1 MLNGLPKIFK
11 HVLLTAITLDYFNTL
26 ISMLTHVYELVNT
39 IPSFV
44 SQKMRENKPKTDKKQ
59 KYDRET
65 TSKFKHVDR
74 TNK

>member
-1 MLNGLPKIFK
+1 MVLNGLPKILK
-11 HVLLTAITLDYFNTL
+11 HELLTAITLDYFNTL

-39 IPSFV
+39 IRSFV
-44 SQKMRENKPKTDKKQ
+44 SQKMRENKPKTDKQ

>member
-1 MLNGLPKIFK
+1 MLNGLLKVFK
-11 HVLLTAITLDYFNTL
+11 HVLLTAITLDYYNKL

-39 IPSFV
+39 IRSFV
-44 SQKMRENKPKTDKKQ
+44 SQKMRENKPKTDNKQ
-59 KYDRET
+59 KYDRGT

>member
-1 MLNGLPKIFK
+1 M
-11 HVLLTAITLDYFNTL
+11 AITLDYFNKL

-39 IPSFV
+39 IRSFV
-44 SQKMRENKPKTDKKQ
+44 SQKMRENKLKTDKQ